1 MAMANNNAAPQIHIM
16 RSGLG
21 RARGLGAAKSGY
33 HHWWVQRL
41 TAVALVPLTLWFICS
56 VIRLLGA
63 PHEAVVIW
71 LSSPIVLAL
80 MLALIFALFHHMQLG
95 LQVVI
100 EDYVHGETT
109 KLAALLAM
117 KGVTCL
123 LGLAAA
129 VAALKMGL

>member
-1 MAMANNNAAPQIHIM
+1 MANENAAPQVSIM

-21 RARGLGAAKSGY
+21 RARGLGSAKAGY
-33 HHWWVQRL
+33 HHWWAQRL

-71 LSSPIVLAL
+71 MSNPLVLAL
-80 MLALIFALFHHMQLG
+80 MLALIVAMFHHMQLG

-100 EDYVHGETT
+100 EDYVKGDSR
-109 KLAALLAM
+109 KLVSILAM
-117 KGVTCL
+117 KAVVWL
-123 LGLAAA
+123 LGLSAA